1 MNKQEIEK
9 AIETLE
15 DMKGVFDTRSH
26 KQYSLSALDLA
37 ISALEQQ
44 LNNGWIPV
52 EKELPKFTD
61 DYLVSV
67 TISTSFGDF
76 ETVRTLPFYRKDGK
90 GGWLLPENFDEVW
103 KVRAWRELPEPYKN
117 ISEEVI

>member
-44 LNNGWIPV
+44 LTNGWIPV
-52 EKELPKFTD
+52 TD
-61 DYLVSV
+61 GDYIV
-67 TISTSFGDF
+67 TI
-76 ETVRTLPFYRKDGK
+76 K
-90 GGWLLPENFDEVW
+90 GG
-103 KVRAWRELPEPYKN
+103 
-117 ISEEVI
+117 EVIECQSLKI

>member
-15 DMKGVFDTRSH
+15 DMKSVFDTRSH
-26 KQYSLSALDLA
+26 KQYSLSALGLA
-37 ISALEQQ
+37 ISALEHQ
-44 LNNGWIPV
+44 LANGWIPV

-90 GGWLLPENFDEVW
+90 GGWLLSENFDEVW